1 MENSFTLS
9 RSYTNDELR
18 SLLIELRKMSNA
30 DAPAKVSKS
39 PLMKQLF
46 DIEKGGDNYYIYWS
60 DQYHMV
66 KMAIEC
72 EILNRVEKNLM

>member
-1 MENSFTLS
+1 MENSFTLARCYS
-9 RSYTNDELR
+9 NDDLR
-18 SLLIELRKMSNA
+18 SLLIELRVMSNA

-46 DIEKGGDNYYIYWS
+46 DIEKTKDNHWG

-72 EILNRVEKNLM
+72 EILHRVEKNVM

>member
-9 RSYTNDELR
+9 RCYSNDDLR
-18 SLLIELRKMSNA
+18 SLLVELRVMSNA
-30 DAPAKVSKS
+30 DAPAKVKKS
-39 PLMKQLF
+39 SLMKQLF
-46 DIEKGGDNYYIYWS
+46 DIEKTNDNHWG

-72 EILNRVEKNLM
+72 EILNRFEKGVM